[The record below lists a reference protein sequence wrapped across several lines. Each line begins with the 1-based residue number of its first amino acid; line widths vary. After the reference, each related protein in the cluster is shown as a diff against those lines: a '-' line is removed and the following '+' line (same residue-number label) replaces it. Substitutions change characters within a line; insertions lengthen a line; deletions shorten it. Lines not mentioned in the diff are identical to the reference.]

1 MEVIPHGYTNHAIRD
16 GLGGA
21 RWSGVRERRD
31 ESVGGHDDESR
42 AADVA
47 QVSGA
52 EQATRV
58 LVDPPEWATAEDIAA
73 AYPALGAEQIEAFRR
88 FGAERTVPAGE
99 VLYRRHHPHF
109 AMYVILEGRVRI
121 IDDLGGAHER
131 GTVEYGP
138 GGLVG
143 EYNLLTGQAA
153 YLSAVAVAPTRLIE
167 IRPDRLR
174 ELMAQEERLSE
185 LILRALLR
193 RRAAMIGLRMGLS
206 IIGSSYSADAR
217 RLLEFTA
224 RNQIPR
230 SWMDVERDAT
240 AEALLRDFGVA
251 LADTPVVIWG
261 PRVLKNPANA
271 ELAQVLGFAPAPAP
285 PQVFD
290 LLVVGAGPAG
300 LAASVY
306 GASEGL
312 STLALESTAV
322 GGQAGTSTRIE
333 NYLGF
338 PAGLSGA
345 DLTARAALQAA
356 KFGAQISA
364 PAQAVRLEPREGLIV
379 VHLSDGTQAG
389 ARAVVIATGAR
400 YRRLDIDGLERLE
413 GTGVYYAATGEEAS
427 RHARDAVAVV
437 GGGNSAGQAAVF
449 LAAHT
454 RRVCLLVRRDLAA
467 TMSHYLTDQLARH
480 PNIQILA
487 RTEVAALHG
496 DGQLQGLTVV
506 DRRDGS
512 RRDLDARALFVFIGA
527 DPHTGW
533 LRGALALD
541 RSGFILTGRDA
552 PATGVPAAGRLPLET
567 TIPGVFAA
575 GDVRSG
581 SIKRVASA
589 VGEGSMAVRLVHDHL
604 ARQLV

>member
-1 MEVIPHGYTNHAIRD
+1 
-16 GLGGA
+16 
-21 RWSGVRERRD
+21 
-31 ESVGGHDDESR
+31 
-42 AADVA
+42 
-47 QVSGA
+47 
-52 EQATRV
+52 
-58 LVDPPEWATAEDIAA
+58 
-73 AYPALGAEQIEAFRR
+73 
-88 FGAERTVPAGE
+88 
-99 VLYRRHHPHF
+99 
-109 AMYVILEGRVRI
+109 
-121 IDDLGGAHER
+121 
-131 GTVEYGP
+131 
-138 GGLVG
+138 
-143 EYNLLTGQAA
+143 
-153 YLSAVAVAPTRLIE
+153 
-167 IRPDRLR
+167 
-174 ELMAQEERLSE
+174 
-185 LILRALLR
+185 
-193 RRAAMIGLRMGLS
+193 
-206 IIGSSYSADAR
+206 
-217 RLLEFTA
+217 
-224 RNQIPR
+224 
-230 SWMDVERDAT
+230 
-240 AEALLRDFGVA
+240 
-251 LADTPVVIWG
+251 VVIWG
-261 PRVLKNPANA
+261 QRILRNPANA
-271 ELAQVLGFAPAPAP
+271 ELARVLGFAPAPAP
-285 PQVFD
+285 AQVVD

-312 STLALESTAV
+312 SALTVESTAV

-356 KFGAQISA
+356 KFGAQITA
-364 PAQAVRLEPREGLIV
+364 PASATGLQPGEGMTV
-379 VHLSDGTQAG
+379 AHLADGTQVG

-400 YRRLDIDGLERLE
+400 YRRLDIEGLERLE
-413 GTGVYYAATGEEAS
+413 GTGVYYAATREEAS

-454 RRVCLLVRRDLAA
+454 RRVYLLVRRDLAA

-496 DGQLQGLTVV
+496 DGQLQGLTIV

-541 RSGFILTGRDA
+541 RSGFILTGRDE

>member
-1 MEVIPHGYTNHAIRD
+1 
-16 GLGGA
+16 
-21 RWSGVRERRD
+21 
-31 ESVGGHDDESR
+31 
-42 AADVA
+42 
-47 QVSGA
+47 
-52 EQATRV
+52 V
-58 LVDPPEWATAEDIAA
+58 LVDAPEWATAEDVAVA
-73 AYPALGAEQIEAFRR
+73 FPALSDEQIEAFRH
-88 FGAERTVPAGE
+88 FGAERTVGAGE
-99 VLYRRHHPHF
+99 VLYRRQDPHF
-109 AMYVILEGRVRI
+109 AMYVILGGRVAI
-121 IDDLGGAHER
+121 IDDYGGAQER
-131 GTVEYGP
+131 ALLEYGP
-138 GGLVG
+138 GGFVG
-143 EYNLLTGQAA
+143 EYNLLTGQAS
-153 YLSAVAVAPTRLIE
+153 YMSAVAAEPTRLIE
-167 IRPDRLR
+167 IKRGPLR
-174 ELMAQEERLSE
+174 ELMAQEETLSE
-185 LILRALLR
+185 LILRVLLR
-193 RRAAMIGLRMGLS
+193 RRAFMIGLHTGLS

-230 SWMDVERDAT
+230 SWVDVERDVGAR
-240 AEALLRDFGVA
+240 AMLRDFGVA
-251 LADTPVVIWG
+251 PTETPVVIWG
-261 PRVLKNPANA
+261 ARMLKNPANA
-271 ELAQVLGFAPAPAP
+271 ELARELGFAPAPTPA
-285 PQVFD
+285 QVVD

-312 STLALESTAV
+312 SALAVESTAV

-364 PAQAVRLEPREGLIV
+364 PVQAAGLEPREGMIL
-379 VHLSDGTQAG
+379 VHLSDGTQVG

-400 YRRLDIDGLERLE
+400 YRRLPVDGLTDLE
-413 GTGVYYAATGEEAS
+413 GTGVYYAATPEEAD
-427 RHARDAVAVV
+427 RHAGDAVVVV

-449 LAAHT
+449 LAGRT
-454 RRVCLLVRRDLAA
+454 RRVYLLVRRGDLEA
-467 TMSHYLTDQLARH
+467 TMSRYLTDQLARH
-480 PNIQILA
+480 PNIEVLTH
-487 RTEVAALHG
+487 TEVAALHG
-496 DGQLQGLTVV
+496 DGQLQGLTVA

-533 LRGALALD
+533 LQGILALD

-552 PATGVPAAGRLPLET
+552 PAAGQPAAGRLPLET
-567 TIPGVFAA
+567 TAPGVFAA

-604 ARQLV
+604 ARRLA

>member
-1 MEVIPHGYTNHAIRD
+1 MGSYDTEAPPVSVAPD
-16 GLGGA
+16 
-21 RWSGVRERRD
+21 SGPER
-31 ESVGGHDDESR
+31 
-42 AADVA
+42 
-47 QVSGA
+47 
-52 EQATRV
+52 ATTV
-58 LVDPPEWATAEDIAA
+58 LVDLPEWVTAEDQAVA
-73 AYPALGAEQIEAFRR
+73 FPPLGGEQIEVFRR
-88 FGAERTVPAGE
+88 AGTERAAAAGE
-99 VLYRRHHPHF
+99 VLYRRQDPHP
-109 AMYVILEGRVRI
+109 ALYVILKGRVRV
-121 IDDLGGAHER
+121 IDDYGGAHER
-131 GTVEYGP
+131 AIVEHGP

-153 YLSAVAVAPTRLIE
+153 FGSAVAVASARLIE
-167 IRPDRLR
+167 VQPGRLR
-174 ELMAQEERLSE
+174 DLMAQDETLSE

-193 RRAAMIGLRMGLS
+193 RRAFIISLRMGVS

-230 SWMDVERDAT
+230 SWVDVERDVGAR
-240 AEALLRDFGVA
+240 AMLSDFGVA
-251 LADTPVVIWG
+251 PTETPVVIWG
-261 PRVLKNPANA
+261 ARMLKNPANA
-271 ELAQVLGFAPAPAP
+271 ELARELGFAPAPTPA
-285 PQVFD
+285 QVVD

-312 STLALESTAV
+312 SALAVESTAV

-356 KFGAQISA
+356 KFGAQITA
-364 PAQAVRLEPREGLIV
+364 PAQAVRLEPREGVTL
-379 VHLSDGTQAG
+379 VHLSDGTQVG
-389 ARAVVIATGAR
+389 ARAIIIATGAR
-400 YRRLDIDGLERLE
+400 YRRLDLDGLADLE
-413 GTGVYYAATGEEAS
+413 GTGVYYAATPEEAD
-427 RHARDAVAVV
+427 RHAGDAVAVV

-449 LAAHT
+449 LAGRT
-454 RRVCLLVRRDLAA
+454 RRVYLLVRRDDLTA
-467 TMSHYLTDQLARH
+467 TMSRYLTDQLARH
-480 PNIQILA
+480 PSIEILTH
-487 RTEVAALHG
+487 TEVAALHG
-496 DGQLQGLTVV
+496 DGQLQGLTVT
-506 DRRDGS
+506 DHADGT

-527 DPHTGW
+527 DPHTRW
-533 LRGALALD
+533 LQGVLALD

-552 PATGVPAAGRLPLET
+552 PATGEPAAGRLPLET
-567 TIPGVFAA
+567 TAPGVFAA

-604 ARQLV
+604 ARRLA